1 MNIESFLKKSRM
13 SWLVWEYLCSKE
25 VRSSLVLSETKDQLC
40 DAPDAATMESPYR
53 VEVLRRTLMLNFLD
67 VYERAL
73 KGPLMTEQDFDLK
86 VFIPTLR
93 KVVKEYGIVY
103 DPENPIPSDDTAADN
118 LFEAAVDFLSQVGIY
133 CQDTNRVIQF
143 SKDEVTKVVQEAS
156 GRCFAGEDKE
166 AGVFGMRAPDD
177 GKIPWLHVG
186 SGIVASNEEMMSN
199 LIESYGTIAEA
210 NSISISALD
219 NIRGIPISA
228 GSPAEM
234 YAAIRGV
241 KIGREALR
249 RAGRPGLPI
258 MNLIS
263 TTAAAVTTIAASA
276 PQFGLRSTD
285 GWLVGAI
292 SEMKIDF
299 GAMNKTAY
307 LLNWGAN
314 IGAETAPI
322 LGGYCGGPDGTAV
335 VSTAYILM
343 GLLIQKGNYQLT
355 FPVHFQHG
363 CSTTRDVL
371 WVVSSSCQAA
381 SRNTP
386 MPVIWLGYMAG
397 GPNTKS
403 YFYESAA
410 YLLSA
415 VTSGAPAVQT
425 PHPAKAIKVDGI
437 TPMEARFGVEMA
449 GAAAQL
455 SREQASELVNQL
467 LEKYESQIPTASS
480 GSTYQ
485 ECYDEITGKPGVEY
499 ISLFNDVKEEL
510 AEMGVPFK

>member
-1 MNIESFLKKSRM
+1 
-13 SWLVWEYLCSKE
+13 
-25 VRSSLVLSETKDQLC
+25 
-40 DAPDAATMESPYR
+40 
-53 VEVLRRTLMLNFLD
+53 MLNFLD

-73 KGPLMTEQDFDLK
+73 KGHLMTEQDFDLK
-86 VFIPTLR
+86 VFIPNLR
-93 KVVKEYGIVY
+93 KVVKEYGIAY

-118 LFEAAVDFLSQVGIY
+118 LFNAAVEFFSRVGVY

-143 SKDEVTKVVQEAS
+143 SQDEIMKAVREAP
-156 GRCFAGEDKE
+156 GKCQAGEGKE

-177 GKIPWLHVG
+177 GKTPWLHVG
-186 SGIVASNEEMMSN
+186 SGIVATSEEMMSN
-199 LIESYGTIAEA
+199 LIESYGSIVEA

-219 NIRGIPISA
+219 NVRGIPITA

-249 RAGRPGLPI
+249 RSGRPGLPI

-263 TTAAAVTTIAASA
+263 TAAAAVTTIAASA
-276 PQFGLRSTD
+276 PQFGLRPTD

-335 VSTAYILM
+335 VSTAYMLM
-343 GLLIQKGNYQLT
+343 GLLIQRGQYQLT

-381 SRNTP
+381 SRNIP

-397 GPNTKS
+397 GPNTKL

-410 YLLSA
+410 YLLCA
-415 VTSGAPAVQT
+415 VTSGAPSVQT
-425 PHPAKAIKVDGI
+425 PHPAKAVKVDGI
-437 TPMEARFGVEMA
+437 TPVEAQFGVEMA
-449 GAAAQL
+449 KAAAQL
-455 SREQASELVNQL
+455 SRERASELVNQL

-480 GSTYQ
+480 GSAYQ
-485 ECYDEITGKPGVEY
+485 ECFDVITGKPGEDY
-499 ISLFNDVKEEL
+499 LNLLKDVKEEFV
-510 AEMGVPFK
+510 AMGIPFE